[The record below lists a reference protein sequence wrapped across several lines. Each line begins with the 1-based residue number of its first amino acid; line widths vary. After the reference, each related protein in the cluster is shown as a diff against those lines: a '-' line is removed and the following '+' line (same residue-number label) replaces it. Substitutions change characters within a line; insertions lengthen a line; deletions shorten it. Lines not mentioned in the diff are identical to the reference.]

1 MWKSGA
7 SSQTSQISESNERYF
22 KVQMKAWTNFD
33 PIDKTLAEIALAIE
47 QGNGFLTK
55 IEVVEAVDSLGSVN
69 DEEVREGFANVLAV
83 RRLLAAIDNLPMKL
97 KEELRSA
104 LEKSKDITVDTSV
117 PKKGSVSSFESFEQA
132 QPRVE
137 DTASRR

>member
-1 MWKSGA
+1 MWTSGG
-7 SSQTSQISESNERYF
+7 SSQISQISEAKDRYF

-33 PIDKTLAEIALAIE
+33 PMDKTLPEIAAAIE
-47 QGNGFLTK
+47 RGDGFLTA

-69 DEEVREGFANVLAV
+69 DEEVRDGFANVLAV

-104 LEKSKDITVDTSV
+104 LEKGKNITVDSSV
-117 PKKGSVSSFESFEQA
+117 PKKGSVTQ
-132 QPRVE
+132 
-137 DTASRR
+137 SRISGEHNLVS